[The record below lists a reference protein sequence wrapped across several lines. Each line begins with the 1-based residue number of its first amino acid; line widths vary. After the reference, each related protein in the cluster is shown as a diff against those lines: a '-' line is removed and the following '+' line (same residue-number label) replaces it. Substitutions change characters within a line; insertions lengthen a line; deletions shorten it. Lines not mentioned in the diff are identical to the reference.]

1 MQSLGFINY
10 GIVGNK
16 KLAARY
22 RLVNKNVHVSL
33 SAGSNH
39 FFPLKSVLRLPIST
53 CL

>member
-10 GIVGNK
+10 GIVEKK
-16 KLAARY
+16 KLAVRY
-22 RLVNKNVHVSL
+22 RLINKNVHVSL

-39 FFPLKSVLRLPIST
+39 LFPLKSVLRLPIST